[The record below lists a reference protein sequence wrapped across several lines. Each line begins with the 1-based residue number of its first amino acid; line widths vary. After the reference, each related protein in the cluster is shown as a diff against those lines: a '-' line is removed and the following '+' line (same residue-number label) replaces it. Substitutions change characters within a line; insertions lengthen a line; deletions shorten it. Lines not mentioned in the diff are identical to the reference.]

1 MSNPISE
8 FVTKAQPLLLHQNL
22 EPLEG
27 SVVGVEEEHRES
39 CELGSSIPTITAVY
53 NYTRFMIFN
62 LNKNIPI
69 ERSFDTLWILNY

>member
-8 FVTKAQPLLLHQNL
+8 FVTKAQPLLLHQDL

-27 SVVGVEEEHRES
+27 SIIGVEEEHRES

-53 NYTRFMIFN
+53 NHTRFMIFN

-69 ERSFDTLWILNY
+69 EIKSNHKV